1 MPADLAID
9 TIPDYQQP
17 EISPDIARET
27 QHHIESLSLLGY
39 TVLFNTSDFL
49 RGQRKGKRARLKW
62 VGETFEVWT

>member
-1 MPADLAID
+1 MID

-39 TVLFNTSDFL
+39 TVLFNAADFL
-49 RGQRKGKRARLKW
+49 KGQRKGRRARLRW
-62 VGETFEVWT
+62 DGEAFSIWT